1 MQAKAHV
8 SIPKHV
14 GNLSRER
21 SPATLWSKLANLFV
35 MDAPPTW
42 DVHPDVLR
50 KLEERKRDTL
60 SSSPN

>member
-14 GNLSRER
+14 GNTSHKKGPT
-21 SPATLWSKLANLFV
+21 SLWSKLTGFFV

-50 KLEERKRDTL
+50 KLDEREQGIASF
-60 SSSPN
+60 SSR